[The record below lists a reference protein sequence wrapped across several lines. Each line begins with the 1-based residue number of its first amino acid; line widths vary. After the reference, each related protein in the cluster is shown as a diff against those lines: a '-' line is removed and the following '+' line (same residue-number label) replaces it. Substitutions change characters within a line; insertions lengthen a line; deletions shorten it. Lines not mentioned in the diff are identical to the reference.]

1 MEHGRLLLPV
11 AVVTIGAMV
20 SSYAWSQEFKPSK
33 PIEVI
38 VHSAP
43 GGGSDLFARAIA
55 DMMQK
60 ENLLPQRLQ
69 VINKS
74 GGSGAVAM
82 AHLAGKK
89 GDTHTIGLFTTAVI
103 VASIT
108 QKEAQYTIGDLTPV
122 VHLVLEP
129 SIAAVRADAPHKT
142 MKDFV
147 EAAKKNPGQLKQAG
161 GVVTSLDNM
170 FRLLIQKA
178 TGAQWAYIN
187 LPSGSERV
195 ANLLGGHM
203 DLMLDNPD
211 KVSEYVRAGKMRLIA
226 SLTEKRLSA
235 YPDVPTIKEQ
245 GIAIP
250 ILTQSRGVVAPPGVA
265 SEVVSYWE
273 SLFARLVQNPG
284 WKKYIEENQQETS
297 YLKSR
302 ELAQFLDEQTKVLR
316 SVLKETGVKV
326 VR

>member
-1 MEHGRLLLPV
+1 MKYMTCLFALF
-11 AVVTIGAMV
+11 AVMATSGSVVRAFELTRSV
-20 SSYAWSQEFKPSK
+20 N
-33 PIEVI
+33 VV

-60 ENLLPQRLQ
+60 ENLLPRLMQ
-69 VINKS
+69 VVNKT

-82 AHLAGKK
+82 AYLAGKK
-89 GDTHTIGLFTTAVI
+89 GETHTIGLFTTAVI
-103 VASIT
+103 VASLT
-108 QKEAQYTIGDLTPV
+108 QKEAQHTIRDLTPV

-129 SIAAVRADAPHKT
+129 SIAAVTADSPYKT

-161 GVVTSLDNM
+161 GVVTSVDNM

-203 DLMLDNPD
+203 DLMLENPD
-211 KVSEYVRAGKMRLIA
+211 KVSEYVRAGKMRIIA

-235 YPDVPTIKEQ
+235 FPDVPTIKEQ
-245 GIAIP
+245 GIVIP
-250 ILTQSRGVVAPPGVA
+250 ILTQSRGVIAPPGIP
-265 SEVVSYWE
+265 SEVVAYWE
-273 SLFARLVQNPG
+273 NIFARLVKTTR
-284 WKKYIEENQQETS
+284 WKKYVDENQQETA

-302 ELAQFLDEQTKVLR
+302 ELADFLDEQTNLLR
-316 SVLKETGVKV
+316 GILKEAGVKV

>member
-1 MEHGRLLLPV
+1 MRHTIYR
-11 AVVTIGAMV
+11 VTLGLALFIGG
-20 SSYAWSQEFKPSK
+20 SYAQAFEPVR
-33 PIEVI
+33 PVEIA

-55 DMMQK
+55 EMMQK
-60 ENLLPQRLQ
+60 ENILTRSML
-69 VINKS
+69 VSNKS

-82 AHLAGKK
+82 AYLAGKK
-89 GDTHTIGLFTTAVI
+89 GETHTIGLFTTAVI

-108 QKEAQYTIGDLTPV
+108 QKEAQYTIQDLTPV

-129 SIAAVRADAPHKT
+129 SVAAVRADAPFKT

-147 EAAKKNPGQLKQAG
+147 DAAKQKPGQLKQAG
-161 GVVTSLDNM
+161 GVVTSVDNM

-178 TGAQWAYIN
+178 TGAQWSYIN

-211 KVSEYVRAGKMRLIA
+211 KVTEYVRAGKMRVIA

-235 YPDVPTIKEQ
+235 FPDVGTIKEQ
-245 GIAIP
+245 GIPIA
-250 ILTQSRGVVAPPGVA
+250 ILTQSRGVIAPPGTPNEIVA
-265 SEVVSYWE
+265 YWE
-273 SLFARLVQNPG
+273 SAFGRLVKTG
-284 WKKYIEENQQETS
+284 RWKKYVEENLQETS
-297 YLKSR
+297 YLASR
-302 ELAQFLDEQTKVLR
+302 ELADFLDDQTKLLR
-316 SVLKETGVKV
+316 SVLKEAGVRV
-326 VR
+326 AR